1 MRWFME
7 YNIQDVLNKFDA
19 KQNLKYLFFWG
30 HTPHSWKGLD
40 LLGFALMQVRDC
52 ILTGN

>member
-1 MRWFME
+1 ME
-7 YNIQDVLNKFDA
+7 ASPYDTVWGIGLGAKSSNITN
-19 KQNLKYLFFWG
+19 
-30 HTPHSWKGLD
+30 PHSWKGLN